1 MAINFPSSPT
11 LNQEYTAGDRTW
23 IWNGSAWSLKTNHL
37 IASTDR
43 LTTARTIEIA
53 GAVSGSTTFD
63 GSSDVTIT
71 TTLAPS
77 DLPFVL
83 NKNVVSSNCNI
94 PENYNA
100 VSAGPVTIPPGI
112 AVDIAPGS
120 TWVIV

>member
-23 IWNGSAWSLKTNHL
+23 IWNGIAWSLKTNHL
-37 IASTDR
+37 NASSDR
-43 LTTARTIEIA
+43 LTTARTIEID

-63 GSSDVTIT
+63 GSADVTIT

-77 DLPFVL
+77 DAPFIL
-83 NKNVVSSNCNI
+83 NKNTVSANTNI
-94 PENYNA
+94 PSGYNA
-100 VSAGPVTIPPGI
+100 VSAGPVTIPPGTV
-112 AVDIAPGS
+112 VDISPGS